1 MLSDTKARQAKPQPN
16 PYKLAD
22 RDGLYLHVL
31 PTGGKAWRYEYRL
44 AGKRETVTLG
54 RYPDVP
60 LVKARQRLQEAR
72 ALLADGISP
81 AGQKQAD
88 KAAQRA
94 EARNTF
100 KALADDWSSEKGPTR
115 SKSWQIAVGGRLS
128 NHINPVIG
136 AKPVNAVTADD
147 VLSIM
152 YAKRDEGRPALGEAC
167 RRDVAMILRWGMVNR
182 RAKLNV
188 ARELAGALTVPAS
201 KSHRPLARDEVPTF
215 RERVEAYDSPMKL
228 DGTKKDHAGRTETKL
243 AMRLLLLTFVRKNE
257 LIRAPWSEIDL
268 DAAEWRIPAYRMKGK
283 REHIVP
289 LSRQAVATFRE
300 LKSLSSGSKYV
311 IPHYSDTFRPGNG
324 QTINAAFVTMGYKIG
339 DFVPHGLRATAS
351 TFLHELGYRPDIV
364 EMQMAHKE
372 RNRIAGVYNKA
383 EYLTERR
390 QMMQDY
396 ADFILAVAV
405 GDNIV
410 SLHEARR
417 KKEAQAAQ
425 R

>member
-1 MLSDTKARQAKPQPN
+1 MLSDTKARQAKPQSG

-31 PTGGKAWRYEYRL
+31 PSGGKSWRYEYRL

-60 LVKARQRLQEAR
+60 ILKARQRLQKAR
-72 ALLADGISP
+72 ELVAEGVSP

-88 KAAQRA
+88 KAAQRM

-100 KALADDWSSEKGPTR
+100 KALAEDWYTEKGPTR
-115 SKSWQIAVGGRLS
+115 SEGWREAVGGRLR
-128 NHINPVIG
+128 NHIYPDIG

-147 VLSIM
+147 VLAIM
-152 YAKRDEGRPALGEAC
+152 YAKRDEGRPKLGEAC

-182 RAKLNV
+182 RAKHNV
-188 ARELAGALTVPAS
+188 ARELAGALTLPAS
-201 KSHRPLARDEVPTF
+201 KSHRPLSRDEVPTF
-215 RERVEAYDSPMKL
+215 RDRVEAYDSATDA
-228 DGTKKDHAGRTETKL
+228 DGEKKNHRGRRETKL
-243 AMRLLLLTFVRKNE
+243 VMRLLLLTFVRKNE
-257 LIRAPWSEIDL
+257 LMRAPWSEVDL

-289 LSRQAVATFRE
+289 LSRQAVAAFRE
-300 LKSLSSGSKYV
+300 LKALSSGSKFV
-311 IPHYSDTFRPGNG
+311 VPNYSDPFRPANG
-324 QTINAAFVTMGYKIG
+324 ETINAAFVAMGYEDG

-383 EYLTERR
+383 EYLPERR

-396 ADFILAVAV
+396 ADFILTVAI

-425 R
+425 G